1 MSVVNEKLPVWDL
14 EAIYKTPE
22 DWEKEF
28 EKIRPA
34 TEKFAA
40 FKGKLGESPET
51 LKAAVESSLELNRLT
66 EKLYIYAHLTLDQ
79 ATGVDSS
86 RARMGKLQSLLAE
99 LAPQEA
105 YFVPELLRIPE
116 KNMDEFLKAPCLDFC
131 RRFLEEILSERAHV
145 LSEPEEKL
153 LGSYSQVIGLSS
165 TLFDTLNDTDLEF
178 GYIRD
183 GEGKRVKLTHG
194 SYRALMED
202 PDRGTRERTCKK
214 LYKAYRQFRN
224 TFASALD
231 GTVRRHAV
239 KAKVRN
245 YPSALC
251 AALNGDR
258 VPESVYRSLIEA
270 VHSKLPGFYNYM
282 ELRKQVMKLDKL
294 DMYDMLNP
302 LLPGCSQNYS
312 FEEAAQLVKDAVKPM
327 GEEYGKYLELAFKE
341 RWIDAPE
348 RQGKRSGAFSS
359 GCYDTFPYV
368 LMTYKGT
375 LNDVFTLAHELGHS
389 MHSYY
394 SKITQPYIYS
404 DYKIFVAEVA
414 STTNEILLFEHL
426 LSKSTDPRFRAY
438 LYAHIADEIR
448 GTIYRQTMFAEFELF
463 MHETVE
469 QGTPLTAD
477 LLNKKYYE
485 LNKLYYGPAVDP
497 LKDIE
502 LEWARIPH
510 FHYNFYVYKYAT
522 GMSAALKLA
531 QNLRSGKPE
540 LREAY
545 LGFLKAGC
553 SKDVLDI
560 MKDAGVDLST
570 PEPVTA
576 ALDYFAEVVECLKK
590 ELRLCG
596 EIQQL

>member
-1 MSVVNEKLPVWDL
+1 MDQKKQVLAWLEEHKSDLQKLLSELIQIPSYSGEEWRVQQFVKACAEAEGL
-14 EAIYKTPE
+14 EAE
-22 DWEKEF
+22 A
-28 EKIRPA
+28 R
-34 TEKFAA
+34 A
-40 FKGKLGESPET
+40 F
-51 LKAAVESSLELNRLT
+51 
-66 EKLYIYAHLTLDQ
+66 
-79 ATGVDSS
+79 
-86 RARMGKLQSLLAE
+86 
-99 LAPQEA
+99 
-105 YFVPELLRIPE
+105 
-116 KNMDEFLKAPCLDFC
+116 DE
-131 RRFLEEILSERAHV
+131 
-145 LSEPEEKL
+145 
-153 LGSYSQVIGLSS
+153 
-165 TLFDTLNDTDLEF
+165 
-178 GYIRD
+178 
-183 GEGKRVKLTHG
+183 EGKR
-194 SYRALMED
+194 
-202 PDRGTRERTCKK
+202 PC
-214 LYKAYRQFRN
+214 
-224 TFASALD
+224 
-231 GTVRRHAV
+231 
-239 KAKVRN
+239 
-245 YPSALC
+245 
-251 AALNGDR
+251 
-258 VPESVYRSLIEA
+258 
-270 VHSKLPGFYNYM
+270 
-282 ELRKQVMKLDKL
+282 
-294 DMYDMLNP
+294 
-302 LLPGCSQNYS
+302 
-312 FEEAAQLVKDAVKPM
+312 
-327 GEEYGKYLELAFKE
+327 
-341 RWIDAPE
+341 
-348 RQGKRSGAFSS
+348 
-359 GCYDTFPYV
+359 V

-426 LSKSTDPRFRAY
+426 LSQSSDPRFRAY

-531 QNLRSGKPE
+531 RNLRSGKPE

-576 ALDYFAEVVECLKK
+576 ALDYFSEAVECLEK

-596 EIQQL
+596 EI

>member
-1 MSVVNEKLPVWDL
+1 MSAKNVKLPEWDL
-14 EAIYKTPE
+14 EAIYKSPE
-22 DWEKEF
+22 EWEKAF
-28 EKIRPA
+28 EEIRPM

-40 FKGKLGESPET
+40 FKGRLGESAEV
-51 LKAAVESSLELNRLT
+51 LKEAVEAYLALSRLT
-66 EKLYIYAHLTLDQ
+66 EKVYIYAHLTLDQ

-86 RARMGKLQSLLAE
+86 RVRMGKLQSLLAE

-105 YFVPELLRIPE
+105 FFTPELLRIPKE
-116 KNMDEFLKAPCLDFC
+116 TMDAFLKDPALAFC
-131 RRFLEEILSERAHV
+131 RRFLEEILAERDHV
-145 LSEPEEKL
+145 LSEAEEKL
-153 LGSYSQVIGLSS
+153 LGSYSQVIGLSGN
-165 TLFDTLNDTDLEF
+165 LFDTLNDTDLDF
-178 GYIRD
+178 GSIRD
-183 GEGKRVKLTHG
+183 GEGKRCKLTHG
-194 SYRALMED
+194 SYRALMEN

-214 LYKAYRQFRN
+214 LYKVYRQFRN
-224 TFASALD
+224 TFAAALD

-245 YPSALC
+245 YKSALC

-258 VPESVYRSLIEA
+258 VPESVYRSLIDA
-270 VHSKLPGFYNYM
+270 VHGKLTGFYDYM
-282 ELRKQVMKLDKL
+282 ELRKQVMKLEKL

-302 LLPGCSQNYS
+302 LLPGCSKTHTY
-312 FEEAAQLVKDAVKPM
+312 EEAARLVKEAVKPM
-327 GEEYGKYLELAFKE
+327 GEEYGRYLDLAFSQ

-359 GCYDTFPYV
+359 GCYDTYPYV
-368 LMTYKGT
+368 LMTFKGT

-394 SKITQPYIYS
+394 SHLTQPYIYS

-426 LSKSTDPRFRAY
+426 LSQSTDPRFRAY

-497 LKDIE
+497 LKEIE

-531 QNLRSGKPE
+531 QNLLSGDPAK
-540 LREAY
+540 RDAY
-545 LGFLKAGC
+545 LGFLKAGS

-570 PEPVTA
+570 PEPVNA
-576 ALDYFAEVVECLKK
+576 ALDYFSRMVGELRK
-590 ELRLCG
+590 ELKICK
-596 EIQQL
+596 EI

>member
-1 MSVVNEKLPVWDL
+1 MKVQDVKLPEWDL
-14 EAIYKTPE
+14 EAIYKSPA
-22 DWEKEF
+22 DWEKAF
-28 EKIRPA
+28 EEIRPL
-34 TEKFAA
+34 TEKFSS
-40 FKGKLGESPET
+40 FKGKLGESAQTIKE
-51 LKAAVESSLELNRLT
+51 AVEAFLELNRLV
-66 EKLYIYAHLTLDQ
+66 EKVYVYAHLTLDQ
-79 ATGVDSS
+79 ATGVDAS
-86 RARMGKLQSLLAE
+86 RVRMGKLQALLAE

-105 YFVPELLRIPE
+105 YFVPELLKIPA
-116 KNMDEFLKAPCLDFC
+116 KKMSEFLKAPCLDFC
-131 RRFLEEILSERAHV
+131 RRYLEEILDERAHV
-145 LSEPEEKL
+145 LSEAEEKL
-153 LGSYSQVIGLSS
+153 LGSYSQVISLSGNVY
-165 TLFDTLNDTDLEF
+165 DTLNDTDLEF
-178 GYIRD
+178 GSIRD
-183 GEGKRVKLTHG
+183 GEGKRQKLTHG
-194 SYRALMED
+194 SYRSLMEN

-224 TFASALD
+224 TFAAVLD

-239 KAKVRN
+239 KAKVRRHS
-245 YPSALC
+245 SALC
-251 AALNGDR
+251 AALNADR

-270 VHSKLPGFYNYM
+270 VHNKLPGFYNYM
-282 ELRKQVMKLDKL
+282 ELRRQVMKVEKL

-302 LLPGCSQNYS
+302 LLPGCSKEYT
-312 FEEAAQLVKDAVKPM
+312 FEEAAQLIREAVKPM
-327 GEEYGKYLELAFKE
+327 GEEYGRYLELAFSQ
-341 RWIDAPE
+341 RWIDTPE
-348 RQGKRSGAFSS
+348 REGKRSGAFSS
-359 GCYDTFPYV
+359 GCYDTYPYV
-368 LMTYKGT
+368 LMTFKGT

-394 SKITQPYIYS
+394 SRLSQPYIYS

-426 LSKSTDPRFRAY
+426 LSQSDDPEFRAY
-438 LYAHIADEIR
+438 LYAHMADEIR

-469 QGTPLTAD
+469 QGTPLTAE

-485 LNKLYYGPAVDP
+485 LNKLYYGPAVKP
-497 LKDIE
+497 LKAIE

-531 QNLRSGKPE
+531 QNLRSGDPA

-570 PEPVTA
+570 PAPVNE
-576 ALDYFAEVVECLKK
+576 ALDYFSAVVDSLKK
-590 ELRLCG
+590 ELAKMSASN
-596 EIQQL
+596 